1 MRVDK
6 ATITDPEDDEV
17 GADDSNHTHSRGCQR
32 QQEQKQQQPRK
43 IKQKGRLLAS
53 VLQSL
58 RNVFQW
64 TTTSIGSGMKQS
76 ESFLVVDNGKIH
88 FFLIYQ
94 AASWFGSLLFIIYYI
109 V

>member
-17 GADDSNHTHSRGCQR
+17 GADDSNRTHRGCQP
-32 QQEQKQQQPRK
+32 QQEQKQQQQQQPRK

-76 ESFLVVDNGKIH
+76 ESFLVVDNGKSH
-88 FFLIYQ
+88 FLI
-94 AASWFGSLLFIIYYI
+94 SS
-109 V
+109 